1 MNPENEHKEELTAA
15 QEETAEET
23 AGLTQAA
30 AEEAVEEV
38 EEESAQA
45 GEPTQPEEPLQPEEP
60 AQAET
65 PAAEKKGLSKGAKIS
80 ILIGAIVLLLGA
92 LAACVVGFLSA
103 HPELKMKKVETAYG
117 DTAYIADQ
125 KAFGTNDIN
134 ARERYDIADTTAD
147 SVEMRTV
154 VARDQDGT
162 CFLTN
167 GEMQVAFWME
177 FYQMMNSYGS
187 YISMMGLDTTKP
199 LYEQN
204 SLLEGNTWEQYFLAS
219 VVKNISE
226 FRALQLAAEAGGY
239 ELPEDVTAQ
248 LDDLTNP
255 EGELAEEAVSA
266 GYESVDAY
274 LQENFGPGVTAK
286 NYQNYMRLYITA
298 MYYYQEVLFG
308 EPYNAATDAEVEAY
322 FDAHVD
328 SYTEQGLLK
337 ANNVNV
343 RHILIAPEGEKNSDG
358 TYSEEAWAAAETEA
372 NRIYELWKQNETEE
386 NFSELAKN
394 YSVDNAEEGGLYEDV
409 APGDMVTEF
418 NDWCF
423 SDGRKTGDNG
433 IVRTKFGYHIIYF
446 CGNTDTRAW
455 FGTAKQDLAA
465 EIAQEKLDEIKQ
477 TYTEEFDYASIRIFD
492 LVSYANA
499 QSGAD
504 STEPTETVSTAPAA

>member
-65 PAAEKKGLSKGAKIS
+65 PAAAKKGLSKGAKIS

-103 HPELKMKKVETAYG
+103 YPELKMKKVETAYG

-125 KAFGTNDIN
+125 KAFGTNDIS

-239 ELPEDVTAQ
+239 ELPE
-248 LDDLTNP
+248 
-255 EGELAEEAVSA
+255 E
-266 GYESVDAY
+266 
-274 LQENFGPGVTAK
+274 
-286 NYQNYMRLYITA
+286 
-298 MYYYQEVLFG
+298 
-308 EPYNAATDAEVEAY
+308 
-322 FDAHVD
+322 
-328 SYTEQGLLK
+328 
-337 ANNVNV
+337 
-343 RHILIAPEGEKNSDG
+343 RH
-358 TYSEEAWAAAETEA
+358 
-372 NRIYELWKQNETEE
+372 R
-386 NFSELAKN
+386 
-394 YSVDNAEEGGLYEDV
+394 
-409 APGDMVTEF
+409 
-418 NDWCF
+418 
-423 SDGRKTGDNG
+423 
-433 IVRTKFGYHIIYF
+433 
-446 CGNTDTRAW
+446 
-455 FGTAKQDLAA
+455 
-465 EIAQEKLDEIKQ
+465 
-477 TYTEEFDYASIRIFD
+477 
-492 LVSYANA
+492 
-499 QSGAD
+499 
-504 STEPTETVSTAPAA
+504 PA